1 MLSKSGARRFF
12 LIGTALCFG
21 AFILLTVDT
30 LARIPEQTNET
41 ELSESAIR
49 GKHLWDTSNCMGC
62 HTLFGEGAY
71 YAPELT
77 LVYSRRGPMFIEAML
92 RDPRAMYPDRRR
104 MQQYDFDDQE
114 IADLVEFFR
123 WVEQVDLNGFPP
135 EPNLLTVAGADG
147 AGEMD
152 SRYPLPFRQI
162 CVACHKL
169 EGQGG
174 IVGPA
179 LDGIA
184 DRMTPEVLR
193 KHLKDP
199 KSVKPDSLMP
209 ILPLSEEVIDELVN
223 FLSTLK
229 AQSTGGGR

>member
-1 MLSKSGARRFF
+1 MLSKSAARRFF
-12 LIGTALCFG
+12 LVGTALCFG

-30 LARIPEQTNET
+30 LGRIPEQTNQQ

-49 GKHLWDTSNCMGC
+49 GKHLWDRSNCMGC
-62 HTLFGEGAY
+62 HTLLGEGAY

-77 LVYSRRGPMFIEAML
+77 RVHSRRGPVFIESML
-92 RDPRAMYPDRRR
+92 RDPQAMYPGRRK
-104 MQQYDFDDQE
+104 MWQYDFSDQE
-114 IADLVEFFR
+114 RQDLIAFFA
-123 WVEQVDLNGFPP
+123 WVDRMDLNGFPAA
-135 EPNLLTVAGADG
+135 PNLLQVAGADVSG
-147 AGEMD
+147 DAA
-152 SRYPLPFRQI
+152 SRYPLAFQQI

-174 IVGPA
+174 VVGPA
-179 LDGIA
+179 LDGVA
-184 DRMTPEVLR
+184 DRMTPETLR

-209 ILPLSEEVIDELVN
+209 QLPLDEATIEELVA

-229 AQSTGGGR
+229 ASSTRGAR